1 MTTPENEDPN
11 ATGWYES
18 KGFPPGTFDPENP
31 DPITEGPLAV
41 HPCQEGFVPP
51 ETPLHSISLDGEA
64 KPRKTRPLIIEGT
77 YHGEIP
83 ADDE

>member
-1 MTTPENEDPN
+1 MTTPEDD
-11 ATGWYES
+11 A
-18 KGFPPGTFDPENP
+18 DV
-31 DPITEGPLAV
+31 TEEFA

-83 ADDE
+83 DDDE